1 MKLIVELQN
10 YDARLLDEYEG
21 EKTDKE
27 IERDIKGFNDF
38 IQEIAD
44 ADYDIEKIDNY
55 IYKLNNLTEAQFY
68 LMIATLTV
76 LQELFN
82 ICCLVASIPINEKR

>member
-10 YDARLLDEYEG
+10 YDVRLSDDYEG

-27 IERDIKGFNDF
+27 IERDIKNFNDF
-38 IQEIAD
+38 IREIED

-68 LMIATLTV
+68 LMIATLTT
-76 LQELFN
+76 LQKLFN
-82 ICCLVASIPINEKR
+82 RCYLVASIPINQ